1 MGDDGLRTDPRMA
14 MKILLVK
21 TSSLGD
27 VVHNLPMVTDIV
39 AARPGITIDWLVEPA
54 FADIPTMHPAVH
66 SVIPA
71 DLRRWLRA
79 PLDRRTWRGV
89 GALRARLRETPY
101 DMILDTQGLVKS
113 ALVARL
119 GRGPLYGPNRQSA
132 REPMAAAFYTQ
143 GLAMDWGRHAVWR
156 NRMLGAGA
164 LGYPLPETAPDYGL
178 SGAPLGGAGE
188 PVCLAFHA
196 TSRASKL
203 WPQERWIALGQAL
216 RRQGFRI
223 LLPSGNAREQ
233 AAAEEIA
240 RAIGDGAQAL
250 GRTDIR
256 ALGDMIVQARM
267 AVGVDTGLL
276 HLAAALG
283 RPTVGIFCDSD
294 PTQTGVLADRARNL
308 GGFHASPHVDEVLG
322 ALKDL
327 EIIDAA

>member
-1 MGDDGLRTDPRMA
+1 MV

-54 FADIPTMHPAVH
+54 FADIPAMHPAVR
-66 SVIPA
+66 SVIPV

-79 PLDRRTWRGV
+79 PFDRRTWRGI
-89 GALRARLRETPY
+89 GALRATLRETPY
-101 DMILDTQGLVKS
+101 DLILDTQGLVKS
-113 ALVARL
+113 AVVARL
-119 GRGPLYGPNRQSA
+119 GRGPHYGPDRRSA
-132 REPMAAAFYTQ
+132 REPLAATLYDH
-143 GLAMDWGRHAVWR
+143 GLAMNWGRHAVWR

-164 LGYPLPETAPDYGL
+164 LGYPLPDTPPDYGL
-178 SGAPLGGAGE
+178 VIPRPGNHAVE
-188 PVCLAFHA
+188 PTCVAFHA

-203 WPQERWIALGQAL
+203 WPQGHWVALGQAL

-233 AAAEEIA
+233 AAAETIA
-240 RAIGDGAQAL
+240 QAIGGGAQAL
-250 GRTDIR
+250 GRTSVR
-256 ALGDMIVQARM
+256 ALADLIACARM

-294 PTQTGVLADRARNL
+294 PAQTGVLAAHAANL
-308 GGFHASPHVDEVLG
+308 GGFQASPRVDEVLG
-322 ALKDL
+322 ALERL
-327 EIIDAA
+327 GILRAA